1 MIYTAKSTKFAIY
14 LNSYPY
20 KTIAQVKA
28 ETGADIVFNGT
39 WYSNSPVKPVGNF
52 TVNGKVQSNQY
63 VKCLGYGWDN
73 GELPSMAWYAADEKD
88 NFICATPLIKGGALL
103 TLNYPAEIGGT
114 RGRTAQ
120 GQKADGEWV
129 FLCTS
134 DSNGALTMEQLQA
147 KMFDLGCVSA
157 MSYDGGGSSQM
168 ITPDGSVTTAR
179 TIYNFVCV
187 WIDGGGTTS
196 ETTETTTTYLHGID
210 VSEHQGT
217 IDWGKAENEIDFAMI
232 RAGVGTR
239 LDYQFVNNITE
250 CNRIGIPCGVYWFS
264 YADNEAEAKDE
275 AARCIEAIKPY
286 KVEYPVCFDFE
297 YASATNIKNKG
308 VTPTK
313 ALCSSICHA
322 FCGVTKAAGYYTM
335 VYTNDNF
342 ISQYYDDTIAATYD
356 LWVPTYPTVIPATLD
371 KPPRTCGMWQYSDK
385 GSVAGISGNV
395 DMNVSYKDYAE
406 IITAAGL
413 NNLSDTTSEETSE
426 PTEIELATAWVKERG
441 ISDGTRPTDNATRQE
456 VWVMLYRALN
466 N

>member
-1 MIYTAKSTKFAIY
+1 MIYTAKAKKFAIY

-39 WYSNSPVKPVGNF
+39 WYDNSPVKPVGNF
-52 TVNGKVQSNQY
+52 TVDGVVLSNEY

-73 GELPSMAWYAADEKD
+73 GELPTMAWYAANEKD
-88 NFICATPLIKGGALL
+88 NFICATPLIHNGSKL
-103 TLNYPAEIGGT
+103 TLNYPTEIGGA

-120 GQKADGEWV
+120 GQKANGEWV

-134 DSNGALTMEQLQA
+134 DSNGAMTMEHLQA

-168 ITPDGSVTTAR
+168 ITPDGTVMTSR
-179 TIYNFVCV
+179 TIYNYPCV
-187 WIDGGGTTS
+187 WLDGGENAPE
-196 ETTETTTTYLHGID
+196 ETTESATTYIHGID
-210 VSEHQGT
+210 VSEHQGV

-239 LDYQFVNNITE
+239 LDYQFIRNITE

-264 YADNEAEAKDE
+264 YADNETEAADE
-275 AARCIEAIKPY
+275 AARCTEAIKPY

-297 YASATNIKNKG
+297 YASATNIQSKG

-313 ALCSSICHA
+313 ALCSAICHA
-322 FCGVTKAAGYYTM
+322 FCAATEAAGYYTM
-335 VYTNDNF
+335 VYTNDGF
-342 ISQYYDDTIAATYD
+342 ISQYYDSTIAAKYD
-356 LWVPTYPTVIPATLD
+356 LWVPTYPNTTPTTFD
-371 KPPRTCGMWQYSDK
+371 SPPRSCGIWQYTST
-385 GSVAGISGNV
+385 GSVAGIDGNV
-395 DMNVSYKDYAE
+395 DLDVSYKDYTS

-413 NNLSDTTSEETSE
+413 NNLTAETVSEETE
-426 PTEIELATAWVKERG
+426 TIIDTAEERAAQKLIQAGYGDILIALAEK
-441 ISDGTRPTDNATRQE
+441 I
-456 VWVMLYRALN
+456 
-466 N
+466 